1 MKFLFQAEM
10 ADIEKTQWQSFK
22 MEFKTLFTFLDTWVI
37 WPFLKCLESTFFSV
51 FIYII
56 KDTTFVKPYISHYLS
71 AKIFFFISDTGN
83 WKDHEIRI
91 WKTIWRRFWYI
102 FHSHWESH
110 RISLS
115 NAHFSLHFLLS
126 SSTHLNNQNLC
137 FCAASWKF

>member
-10 ADIEKTQWQSFK
+10 ADIEKNQWQSFK
-22 MEFKTLFTFLDTWVI
+22 MEFKTLFTLLDTWVI

-71 AKIFFFISDTGN
+71 AKIFFFYIRLGQLERPWNTDLEDN
-83 WKDHEIRI
+83 LEEILI
-91 WKTIWRRFWYI
+91 
-102 FHSHWESH
+102 HLPQ
-110 RISLS
+110 SLRVTQGQFIKCT
-115 NAHFSLHFLLS
+115 FSLHFLLS
-126 SSTHLNNQNLC
+126 SSIHLNNQNLC

>member
-71 AKIFFFISDTGN
+71 AKIFFLYPTRAIGKTMKNGSGRQFGGDFDTSSTV
-83 WKDHEIRI
+83 I
-91 WKTIWRRFWYI
+91 
-102 FHSHWESH
+102 ESH
-110 RISLS
+110 TGSVYQMHIFI
-115 NAHFSLHFLLS
+115 AFSII
-126 SSTHLNNQNLC
+126 
-137 FCAASWKF
+137 